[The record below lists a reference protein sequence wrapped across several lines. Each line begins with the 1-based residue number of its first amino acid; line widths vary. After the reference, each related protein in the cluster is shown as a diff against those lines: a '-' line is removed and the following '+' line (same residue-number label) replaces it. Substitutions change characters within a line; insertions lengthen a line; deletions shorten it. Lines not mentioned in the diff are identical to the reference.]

1 MNKTRLI
8 TVSGMILA
16 AAAAR
21 LLPHPPNFTPI
32 AAIALFGGA
41 QFSNR
46 GMAFVVPFAAMFM
59 ADMLIGFHAL
69 MPFVYGSFALAV
81 CLGIWLRQNRT
92 VARTLLAA
100 LTGSMLF
107 FVITNFAVWA
117 KLGSYPATGA
127 GLMACYVAAIPYFQN
142 TVLGDLFYTAV
153 LFGGLSFAQ
162 VRFAG
167 MRECNAALPGI
178 SR

>member
-1 MNKTRLI
+1 MSNTRL
-8 TVSGMILA
+8 TVVVGMILA

-46 GMAFVVPFAAMFM
+46 GMAFMLPLAAMFFG
-59 ADMLIGFHAL
+59 DLLIGFHAL
-69 MPFVYGSFALAV
+69 MPFVYGSLALTV
-81 CLGIWLRQNRT
+81 CLGMWLQQSRT
-92 VARTLLAA
+92 VARTVLAA
-100 LTGSMLF
+100 LAGSILF
-107 FVITNFAVWA
+107 FAITNFAVWA

-167 MRECNAALPGI
+167 LRERNAVLPI
-178 SR
+178 I

>member
-1 MNKTRLI
+1 MSNTRLA
-8 TVSGMILA
+8 VVVGMILA

-41 QFSNR
+41 QFGNR
-46 GMAFVVPFAAMFM
+46 GLGFIVPLAAMFLG
-59 ADMLIGFHAL
+59 DLLIGFHAL
-69 MPFVYGSFALAV
+69 MPFVYGSFALTV
-81 CLGIWLRQNRT
+81 CLGMWLRQNQTIART
-92 VARTLLAA
+92 VLAA
-100 LTGSMLF
+100 LAGSILF
-107 FVITNFAVWA
+107 FAITNFAVWA

-162 VRFAG
+162 DRFSG
-167 MRECNAALPGI
+167 LRERNAVLPI
-178 SR
+178 I